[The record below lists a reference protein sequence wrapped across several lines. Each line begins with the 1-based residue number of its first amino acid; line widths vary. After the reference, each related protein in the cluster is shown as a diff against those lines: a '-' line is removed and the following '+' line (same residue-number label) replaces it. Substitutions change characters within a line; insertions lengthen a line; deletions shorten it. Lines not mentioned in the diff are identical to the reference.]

1 MKILGRIRFYL
12 QYVCVGFSACL
23 VFMIW
28 LILFSSSNAT
38 AISTHSLSLS
48 TNTPT
53 LESTINNTADEE
65 VNIQKHEITINT
77 NNPNGAKLFL
87 SSKDNKTTPS
97 YVTSSGPAT
106 GSGSTGTSTI
116 TESTGTISAPTKLSP
131 NSFGFALDKNSSAIA
146 ANFSINT
153 TYESMD
159 NTDKLTAKFA
169 KIPNMHN
176 MAEIHNIST
185 TATNNKLKV
194 YYGTNTNSL
203 MREGKYEMEFLYT
216 IVSGTGSGM
225 LAENDNNSV
234 EIEPKQLSNNDGGEI
249 IKIKTNIKSNV
260 PLSPSDID
268 LYIQDKKCIDVNII
282 QNFELGSFSKTL
294 EFTCK
299 TPAYANGKYD
309 VFLQIDKLRTALAK
323 AGAVE
328 YDSVKKMQDFSYQD
342 CNGLGEGQV
351 VELMDKRNRKVYKI
365 SKMKDGRCWMIE
377 NLALSLDKNKALTP
391 SDTDIPQNWTP
402 SHSTELAQSQEN
414 WKIGSDSYVE
424 ARSKRKDDAVI
435 YNYNAATAQTTEA
448 SPYETDAAGSICPRG
463 WKLPTGGKTGEYYGL
478 AAANDCPVQYDCSQP
493 LQECRR
499 GCYVNHFMD
508 EYHIGT
514 QENFSNA
521 YTFRPS
527 IYQNSF
533 YTKDKR
539 DGYYVRCISQKPKNI
554 GDLKYMQDMTPEH
567 CANSSEHQTATLK
580 DKRDNNT
587 YTIAKL
593 KDGKCW
599 MTQNLRLKLD
609 TSTPLKP
616 TDSDVSSNW
625 TPTRST
631 DTASCQSGTRWD
643 QDSEGAKTVRSCY
656 QSEST
661 YNTNGVYYTHTAATA
676 GTAANMNKNGDE
688 ATSSICPKGWRL
700 PKPGTIA
707 KSINND
713 FYNMAQHY
721 IGSMS
726 WYGSSESGY
735 WQNGTNNLLS
745 SPQNF
750 VYSGWRWYEANGV
763 EYVGSYGLWWSSTV
777 RSSNRAYSLYVY
789 SGHVNPM
796 DYYYR
801 RNGFAVRCIA
811 R

>member
-1 MKILGRIRFYL
+1 
-12 QYVCVGFSACL
+12 
-23 VFMIW
+23 
-28 LILFSSSNAT
+28 
-38 AISTHSLSLS
+38 
-48 TNTPT
+48 
-53 LESTINNTADEE
+53 
-65 VNIQKHEITINT
+65 
-77 NNPNGAKLFL
+77 
-87 SSKDNKTTPS
+87 
-97 YVTSSGPAT
+97 
-106 GSGSTGTSTI
+106 
-116 TESTGTISAPTKLSP
+116 
-131 NSFGFALDKNSSAIA
+131 
-146 ANFSINT
+146 
-153 TYESMD
+153 
-159 NTDKLTAKFA
+159 
-169 KIPNMHN
+169 
-176 MAEIHNIST
+176 
-185 TATNNKLKV
+185 
-194 YYGTNTNSL
+194 
-203 MREGKYEMEFLYT
+203 MREGKYEMEILYT
-216 IVSGTGSGM
+216 VISGVGSGT
-225 LAENDNNSV
+225 LAENDNDNM

-249 IKIKTNIKSNV
+249 IKIKTNIKSNA

-282 QNFELGSFSKTL
+282 QNFELSSFNKML

-299 TPAYANGKYD
+299 TPAYANGKYN
-309 VFLQIDKLRTALAK
+309 VFLQIDKLRTVLAK

-342 CNGLGEGQV
+342 CNKLGEGQV

-391 SDTDIPQNWTP
+391 SDTDISQNWTP

-414 WKIGSDSYVE
+414 WKIGSDSYTA
-424 ARSKRKDDAVI
+424 ARSKHKDNAVI

-448 SPYETDAAGSICPRG
+448 SPYETDAAGSICPKG

-514 QENFSNA
+514 QENFSNF

-539 DGYYVRCISQKPKNI
+539 DGHYVRCISQKPKNI
-554 GDLKYMQDMTPEH
+554 GNLKYMQDMTPEH
-567 CANSSEHQTATLK
+567 CANSTEHQTATLK

-688 ATSSICPKGWRL
+688 ATGSICPKGWRL